1 MTSSPPPAEHPP
13 FYYDLSSPYAY
24 LAALRVDDVLPV
36 PPRWQPIAFGALIR
50 EIGKVPWSL
59 RPDTRRAGVA
69 EIERRARERGAPPM
83 RWPDGWPDVSY
94 SVLPLRAVLHAFE
107 HERGRELTLELYRVA
122 FAEGAA
128 LNDLDVVAGSA
139 GRVGLDA
146 DETRAA
152 VERQELKDRL
162 RVATDAARQR
172 GVTGVPTV
180 AVGDEL
186 FWGDDR
192 LGDAARALAA

>member
-1 MTSSPPPAEHPP
+1 VSDRRAT

-36 PPRWQPIAFGALIR
+36 DAVWQPIAFGALIR

-59 RPDTRRAGVA
+59 RGDTRAAGQA
-69 EIERRARERGAPPM
+69 EIAERARRRGLPDV
-83 RWPDGWPDVSY
+83 RWPRGWPAESY
-94 SVLPLRAVLHAFE
+94 SVVPLRAVVHALDE
-107 HERGRELTLELYRVA
+107 GRGKELSYELYRLEFADGVA
-122 FAEGAA
+122 LDDLEVVIGAA
-128 LNDLDVVAGSA
+128 ERS
-139 GRVGLDA
+139 GLDG
-146 DETRAA
+146 ERARTA
-152 VERQELKDRL
+152 VQAPEIKDRL
-162 RVATDAARQR
+162 RAATAEALRR

-192 LGDAARALAA
+192 LEDAARAAAA

>member
-1 MTSSPPPAEHPP
+1 VGDGRPT

-24 LAALRVDDVLPV
+24 LAALRVDELLPAA
-36 PPRWQPIAFGALIR
+36 PYWQPIAFGALIR

-59 RPDTRRAGVA
+59 RPDTRSVGVA
-69 EIERRARERGAPPM
+69 EIERRAAERGLPAV
-83 RWPDGWPDVSY
+83 RWPDGWPDASY
-94 SVLPLRAVLHAFE
+94 SVLPLRAVLHAFD
-107 HERGRELTLELYRVA
+107 RGLGRELTLELYRVA
-122 FAEGAA
+122 FAEGTA
-128 LNDLDVVAGSA
+128 LNDLDVAA
-139 GRVGLDA
+139 AAAARVGLDA
-146 DETRAA
+146 AEVREA
-152 VERQELKDRL
+152 VERPEIKDRL
-162 RVATDAARQR
+162 RSATDAATRR